1 MPELP
6 EVEESRRY
14 IEEFCVGRK
23 ILRAHVAEDDK
34 VLVDMSADDLKAAL
48 DNRLLVAS
56 RRKGKNLWLE
66 LDQRPWPAFH
76 FGTFLAR
83 KIRSGGGGAHWS
95 PLPNQ

>member
-48 DNRLLVAS
+48 DNRFLIAS

-83 KIRSGGGGAHWS
+83 APPRAESGART
-95 PLPNQ
+95 